1 MPRLPALPIAL
12 ACLACG
18 AGHASSLAA
27 PCSGKATRFTQTL
40 AAGDYGGASAQL
52 GVTMRMMFPAGQL
65 QANWE
70 ALAASYGAYR
80 SHGEAAVASDDGKD
94 VIIRVPLTFGRGKK
108 TLQVACSAD
117 ADGDI
122 SSLAFL

>member
-1 MPRLPALPIAL
+1 MPRLPALLL

-27 PCSGKATRFTQTL
+27 PCAGKASRLSETL
-40 AAGDYGGASAQL
+40 AAHDYRGANAQL
-52 GVTMRMMFPAGQL
+52 GVTMRIMFSPEQL
-65 QANWE
+65 QSNWE
-70 ALAASYGAYR
+70 SLTAAYGAYR
-80 SHGEAAVASDDGKD
+80 SHAEAAVASDDGKD
-94 VIIRVPLTFGRGKK
+94 VIVRVPLSFAKGTK

-117 ADGDI
+117 GNGDI